1 MNIEDRYKG
10 RYVPKGLSP
19 SDRKKQIESIKK
31 GTIRPKVDYP
41 HKESNWTQKA
51 KKYFKGDTSIENIS
65 NTINVPI
72 KALKQIIK
80 KGEKA
85 YYSSGSRPNIHPV
98 QWAYARL
105 YSLLFGNPTIRNMD
119 KKIVEKYNIP
129 ILKGGNILNPSVQDI
144 ERKKEYFDNDIE
156 DFFNII
162 SYNRNNL
169 NIIGSYD
176 NRAFFYPADIDLIEV
191 VNISNI
197 NNFVKWLKNM
207 IRIVSSNNNMFIM
220 DIKMGSVK
228 KWEIVD
234 ESAYIEGKNIYGY
247 DATKSKEKLKELLN
261 NNIITKDEYNKWNK
275 LLINK
280 PNEEQLALI
289 KKEIR
294 PNLLRWTIKDILKGF
309 LKYRGFKITIKDA
322 IKTGGL
328 FKMDFILITDDKKIM
343 DINNVWD
350 FRIKGLKNENG
361 VNINPEREL
370 MNEAKTLKTKGQY
383 FKALKRL
390 FSYYKLKNNKKLIE
404 KLYKILNSDIGL
416 INQISSN
423 IELLILLLTEKK
435 PKIEDVNIF
444 IDGFIDRLNHIF
456 TLKDYFKNEKLII
469 NSINKIIETKSIK
482 LKVKKLEILK
492 NKIDSIKNTNSK
504 KYLI

>member
-1 MNIEDRYKG
+1 
-10 RYVPKGLSP
+10 
-19 SDRKKQIESIKK
+19 
-31 GTIRPKVDYP
+31 
-41 HKESNWTQKA
+41 
-51 KKYFKGDTSIENIS
+51 
-65 NTINVPI
+65 
-72 KALKQIIK
+72 
-80 KGEKA
+80 
-85 YYSSGSRPNIHPV
+85 
-98 QWAYARL
+98 
-105 YSLLFGNPTIRNMD
+105 
-119 KKIVEKYNIP
+119 
-129 ILKGGNILNPSVQDI
+129 
-144 ERKKEYFDNDIE
+144 
-156 DFFNII
+156 
-162 SYNRNNL
+162 
-169 NIIGSYD
+169 
-176 NRAFFYPADIDLIEV
+176 
-191 VNISNI
+191 
-197 NNFVKWLKNM
+197 M

-234 ESAYIEGKNIYGY
+234 ESAYIEGKKIYGY

-350 FRIKGLKNENG
+350 FRIKGLKNENA

-370 MNEAKTLKTKGQY
+370 MNEAKTLKAKGQY

-390 FSYYKLKNNKKLIE
+390 FSYYKLKNNKKMIE
-404 KLYKILNSDIGL
+404 KLYKVLNSDLGIL
-416 INQISSN
+416 HQVSSN
-423 IELLILLLTEKK
+423 IDLLILLLTDGK
-435 PKIEDVNIF
+435 PKIEDINIF
-444 IDGFIDRLNHIF
+444 INSFIDRLNNIF
-456 TLKDYFKNEKLII
+456 TTKDYFKNEKLII
-469 NSINKIIETKSIK
+469 NSINKIIDTKSNN
-482 LKVKKLEILK
+482 LKIKKLELLK
-492 NKIDSIKNTNSK
+492 NKIDNIKNSNSK